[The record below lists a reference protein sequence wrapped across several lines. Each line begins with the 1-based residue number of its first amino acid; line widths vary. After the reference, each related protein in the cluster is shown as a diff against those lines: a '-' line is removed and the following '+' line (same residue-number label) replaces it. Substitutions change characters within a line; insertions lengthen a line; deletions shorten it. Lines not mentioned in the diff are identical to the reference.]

1 MILFMKKIV
10 LPLKH
15 AIFKQVIDVLHAWG
29 TRKFGNVTRRF
40 GKLWQ
45 KLENLQKANALRE
58 QLREI
63 MDTMNDLLFK
73 EEIMWLQRSWI
84 TGSKREI
91 GI

>member
-29 TRKFGNVTRRF
+29 TRKFGNVTRI
-40 GKLWQ
+40 WQ
-45 KLENLQKANALRE
+45 TLANLQKANAPRE

-73 EEIMWLQRSWI
+73 EEIMWLQRSCI
-84 TGSKREI
+84 TGSNREI